1 MNKCFIGFGECSKYY
16 LYILSSTVLKSLR
29 DCMFGFNSINPNSK
43 MGLFG
48 FVPKLANHCIIQ
60 SIYRYSGFML
70 GGALFMYIS
79 QKNSENKSEKM
90 INKEKEQLELK
101 EFENSQKSER
111 TKNVRISQIIIIALI
126 YCAHSELSR
135 IMYLFDFSGLDFW
148 TVDLLFIIIFMHSNF
163 VINSGKHKKYSMIF
177 IILLVTILLLI
188 SSFLPKTDHDKE
200 EEKIKD
206 KNTYQ
211 LIKAITG
218 NNYSFII
225 IALIFFSLSCLL
237 SYLRV
242 QEKVLMDFHF
252 LSPYRLI
259 FFIGFVGFILSIVIL
274 TLTTNLK
281 CSEENAFIR
290 DKCLISRI
298 RKNKTE
304 FYYDNLVKY
313 FEELKSNKNGYEFYL
328 EIILMPLL
336 FLVISFFE
344 FLGEI
349 LTIYYLSPIYIL
361 VRDNIYY
368 GTIKLIFLLYNLNK
382 NYKQYMTLEQF
393 IILEFAEILAILGY
407 TVYFEIIELR
417 CLGLDRDLKKNI
429 IRRSRIESPI
439 MSRELSFDEILD
451 DSYMDEVCKNYRVD
465 EIKNENEY

>member
-1 MNKCFIGFGECSKYY
+1 
-16 LYILSSTVLKSLR
+16 
-29 DCMFGFNSINPNSK
+29 
-43 MGLFG
+43 
-48 FVPKLANHCIIQ
+48 
-60 SIYRYSGFML
+60 
-70 GGALFMYIS
+70 
-79 QKNSENKSEKM
+79 
-90 INKEKEQLELK
+90 
-101 EFENSQKSER
+101 
-111 TKNVRISQIIIIALI
+111 
-126 YCAHSELSR
+126 
-135 IMYLFDFSGLDFW
+135 MYLFDFSGLDFW

-349 LTIYYLSPIYIL
+349 ITIYYLSPIYIL